1 MKLLQVSVPFFTL
14 ESLEEACKLIFK
26 IWIFKIHKNVFAAF
40 GYLLME
46 MVRRL
51 IIQLDTPVTYR
62 RYVTLINTNQ
72 KRYKSLKIGEISS

>member
-14 ESLEEACKLIFK
+14 EGTCKLIFK
-26 IWIFKIHKNVFAAF
+26 IWIFKIHKNVFSPF

-51 IIQLDTPVTYR
+51 IIQLDTPVAYR
-62 RYVTLINTNQ
+62 RYVILINTNQ
-72 KRYKSLKIGEISS
+72 KRHKSLKIGEISS